1 MTMKKRLTLGAAMLF
16 ISVFASGAP
25 AASLQSYFKDVT
37 SLRASFQQTVLDS
50 ANVPLQESE
59 GTIAIL
65 RPKKFNLEY
74 TKPYHQLYVAD
85 GDHIW
90 SYDDDLEQ
98 VTVKKQD
105 NLLQNSPALVLSN
118 PEQLEHNYVVT
129 ELESKHDLVRFKL
142 VPKGEQ
148 GNFESLMLS
157 FKGNRIHVMEIHDNF
172 GQVTFLKFSNVQL
185 NPLLKNELFVFTPPD
200 GVDVINADE
209 TL

>member
-1 MTMKKRLTLGAAMLF
+1 MRL
-16 ISVFASGAP
+16 
-25 AASLQSYFKDVT
+25 
-37 SLRASFQQTVLDS
+37 S
-50 ANVPLQESE
+50 ANW
-59 GTIAIL
+59 
-65 RPKKFNLEY
+65 
-74 TKPYHQLYVAD
+74 D
-85 GDHIW
+85 
-90 SYDDDLEQ
+90 
-98 VTVKKQD
+98 
-105 NLLQNSPALVLSN
+105 NSPALVLTN

-200 GVDVINADE
+200 GVDVINADD